1 MTHWTQMPDGQP
13 RIAIIGAGMSGIAA
27 VVKLQKAGYR
37 NLTVFEK
44 AAQVGGTW
52 RANRYPGL
60 SCDVPSHWYSFTF
73 NPNPDWTHRYSY
85 GPEIQAYMQATA
97 DKFGV
102 TPLVRFNTGVSAL
115 TYHEAYDD
123 KGEEGP
129 VWHLTTEHGDEEI
142 YDIIISA
149 TGILRLPQLPDIEGL
164 DGFTGTYFHSAEWP
178 DQLDLSGKRVG
189 IIGTGSTSCQ
199 IVGEITDKVGT
210 MHVFQRTPHWVAPLP
225 QKKYAGWQKFLM
237 RALPFLPKL
246 TYWLNYLTFRTTF
259 APATTGQSPYWQKKI
274 GQVCYD
280 HLDDEIADPD
290 LRAKLTPDFSPM
302 CKRLIFASDYFPAL
316 QRDNCHLITSGIEKI
331 DGDAV
336 ITKDGAR
343 HALDVLILATGFDTS
358 AFILPTHISG
368 QDGKDLA
375 AFWGR
380 APRAHRGV
388 TLPGFPNFFMLEGPT
403 SPIGNLSLIMIS
415 EHQVDYVIAMLDTM
429 RRAKVQ
435 ALSPKQQAYE
445 AYNAGLAEAAEKT
458 VWVTGG
464 CDSWYIDASGL
475 PNLYSHAPQQYLRDM
490 HQLNVDEYE
499 TLPRVNRLAAQ

>member
-1 MTHWTQMPDGQP
+1 MAHWTQTQNGQP

-27 VVKLQKAGYR
+27 VVKLKTAGYE
-37 NLTVFEK
+37 NVTVFEK
-44 AAQVGGTW
+44 ADEVGGTW

-73 NPNPDWTHRYSY
+73 NPNPNWSHRYSY
-85 GPEIQAYMQATA
+85 GPEIQDYMQATA

-102 TPLVRFNTGVSAL
+102 TPLVRFNTGVTAL
-115 TYHEAYDD
+115 AYDAQED
-123 KGEEGP
+123 GP
-129 VWHLTTEHGDEEI
+129 VWHLTTEHGEKEI
-142 YDIIISA
+142 FDVVISA
-149 TGILRLPQLPDIEGL
+149 TGILRLPMRPDIKGL
-164 DGFTGTYFHSAEWP
+164 DSFTGTCFHSAEWP
-178 DQLDLSGKRVG
+178 ENLDLSGKRVG

-210 MHVFQRTPHWVAPLP
+210 MNVFQRTPHWVAPLP
-225 QKKYAGWQKFLM
+225 QKKYAGWQKLLM
-237 RALPFLPKL
+237 RALPILPKL

-274 GQVCYD
+274 GQACYD
-280 HLDDEIADPD
+280 HLEDEIANPE
-290 LRAKLTPDFSPM
+290 LRAQLTPDFSPM

-316 QRDNCHLITSGIEKI
+316 QKDNCNLITAAIERI
-331 DGDAV
+331 DGDAI

-358 AFILPTHISG
+358 AFILPTSVTG
-368 QDGKDLA
+368 EAGADLGD
-375 AFWGR
+375 FWGR

-388 TLPGFPNFFMLEGPT
+388 TLPGFPNFWMLEGPT

-415 EHQVDYVIAMLDTM
+415 EHQVDYIISMLDTM
-429 RRAKVQ
+429 RSAKLQ
-435 ALSPKQQAYE
+435 ALAPKQAAYE
-445 AYNAGLAEAAEKT
+445 DYNAGLAKAAEKT

-490 HQLNVDEYE
+490 HALNMEEYD
-499 TLPRVNRLAAQ
+499 TLPRHNRLAAE